1 MTLKQDASLIDCGF
15 LGLSELICHHICVC
29 NELCTVHICMF
40 EDEAMSI
47 WFDGGNGYVF
57 ASVSEWLHGSNGQLL
72 QSAAFAI
79 GNFARHGESVQ

>member
-1 MTLKQDASLIDCGF
+1 
-15 LGLSELICHHICVC
+15 
-29 NELCTVHICMF
+29 MF

>member
-1 MTLKQDASLIDCGF
+1 MVT
-15 LGLSELICHHICVC
+15 
-29 NELCTVHICMF
+29 
-40 EDEAMSI
+40 DEAMSI

-79 GNFARHGESVQ
+79 GNFARHGKFVSNLSHILNIICMLD

>member
-1 MTLKQDASLIDCGF
+1 MSY
-15 LGLSELICHHICVC
+15 
-29 NELCTVHICMF
+29 VHICMF

-79 GNFARHGESVQ
+79 GNFARHGESVQYSITH